1 MLFALINLGR
11 DQEVVDLVGDD
22 HRPVMEDVAI
32 GNALELI
39 GDFEAALI
47 VRKRYVAILPN
58 FLGSWVE
65 LANTLGHLNR
75 REEALSAWESA
86 KKLEPRLTLEVYE
99 NIA

>member
-1 MLFALINLGR
+1 M
-11 DQEVVDLVGDD
+11 
-22 HRPVMEDVAI
+22 
-32 GNALELI
+32 
-39 GDFEAALI
+39 
-47 VRKRYVAILPN
+47 LPN

-99 NIA
+99 NVAWMFPGQDDGKFGGLRRLGLD